1 MATTTYYKPWKKKAE
16 IMREPMEVL
25 QKGSK
30 TKHRNTNPNTVIE
43 KDLDFNARDMKQTL
57 LVHNQIYLEE
67 ERE

>member
-1 MATTTYYKPWKKKAE
+1 MEKKAE
-16 IMREPMEVL
+16 NNERTNGSTT
-25 QKGSK
+25 KGSK
-30 TKHRNTNPNTVIE
+30 SKHRNTNPNTVIE